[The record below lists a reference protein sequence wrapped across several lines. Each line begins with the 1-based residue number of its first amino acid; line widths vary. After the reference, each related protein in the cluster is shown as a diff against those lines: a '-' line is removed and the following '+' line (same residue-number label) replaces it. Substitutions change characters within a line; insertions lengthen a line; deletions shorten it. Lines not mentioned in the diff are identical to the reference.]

1 MTINCLKCNVEFYT
15 KPARIKVGKGKYCS
29 KKCHYTRNGEKIEK
43 VCQCGNKFV
52 VPPSLIRIESCS
64 LSCKAKLLYN
74 REKFTMKGKTAWN
87 RGKPTSIET
96 RLKQRQAKL
105 GIRGK
110 NHWNYKDGSIN
121 RNERHYLMQH
131 DEYKQWRWSVF
142 KRDKFTCRSC
152 FKKG

>member
-74 REKFTMKGKTAWN
+74 REKFTIKGKTVWN
-87 RGKPTSIET
+87 RGKPKIFEQGLSKDK
-96 RLKQRQAKL
+96 LSWGSGAKII
-105 GIRGK
+105 G
-110 NHWNYKDGSIN
+110 
-121 RNERHYLMQH
+121 
-131 DEYKQWRWSVF
+131 
-142 KRDKFTCRSC
+142 
-152 FKKG
+152 